1 MLYWNIR
8 EFGAKGDGKTDDT
21 AALVQG
27 LEAAAKENGT
37 LYFPMG
43 NYAIH
48 PVKVPSH
55 VTLLG
60 NSAWGEGE
68 SSKPDSLGHTRLT
81 ALSGEARALLD
92 LDACMGT
99 RLIGLT
105 LDGKNLG
112 TKMHGI
118 YSCHGGVEQ
127 NNCYEDCLICN
138 FSGSGLKMD
147 WVWVFAVRRCR
158 ITNNRLYGI
167 DVDRG
172 YDGWVIDNN
181 IVKNGLWGIN
191 AGPGMVCYTANTVA
205 QNLEGGLLAD
215 DTQNINV
222 TGNSFRNNGGP
233 GILIRNSRACA
244 VSGNTVLGNGA
255 AKGERGSC
263 GLSVQD
269 SVGITIVGNTI
280 SEGGPLKGGPQV
292 PEIGLEARGLED
304 CTITGNTLYRSA
316 RREWLKTSEHQRSVI
331 ANNTGSLAV

>member
-68 SSKPDSLGHTRLT
+68 PSKPDSLGHTRLT
-81 ALSGEARALLD
+81 A
-92 LDACMGT
+92 
-99 RLIGLT
+99 
-105 LDGKNLG
+105 
-112 TKMHGI
+112 
-118 YSCHGGVEQ
+118 GGVEQ

-138 FSGSGLKMD
+138 FSGSGMKMD

-316 RREWLKTSEHQRSVI
+316 RREWLKTSENQRSVI

>member
-1 MLYWNIR
+1 MDIDPSGKAVR
-8 EFGAKGDGKTDDT
+8 ECYIGTYGSSAQRAT
-21 AALVQG
+21 
-27 LEAAAKENGT
+27 ENGRYRGT
-37 LYFPMG
+37 GPGVGGSGKGKWDIIFPNG
-43 NYAIH
+43 KLCH
-48 PVKVPSH
+48 PS
-55 VTLLG
+55 
-60 NSAWGEGE
+60 GE
-68 SSKPDSLGHTRLT
+68 STQSCDTVREIQRGGRRIQQTGFSRSYPTHSFKRRSTG
-81 ALSGEARALLD
+81 LLD

-191 AGPGMVCYTANTVA
+191 VGPGMVCY
-205 QNLEGGLLAD
+205 
-215 DTQNINV
+215 
-222 TGNSFRNNGGP
+222 NGKYSCPEFGRRP
-233 GILIRNSRACA
+233 AC
-244 VSGNTVLGNGA
+244 
-255 AKGERGSC
+255 
-263 GLSVQD
+263 
-269 SVGITIVGNTI
+269 
-280 SEGGPLKGGPQV
+280 
-292 PEIGLEARGLED
+292 
-304 CTITGNTLYRSA
+304 
-316 RREWLKTSEHQRSVI
+316 
-331 ANNTGSLAV
+331 

>member
-68 SSKPDSLGHTRLT
+68 PSKPDSLGHTRLT

-138 FSGSGLKMD
+138 FSGSGMKMD

-233 GILIRNSRACA
+233 GILIRNSRA
-244 VSGNTVLGNGA
+244 
-255 AKGERGSC
+255 
-263 GLSVQD
+263 
-269 SVGITIVGNTI
+269 
-280 SEGGPLKGGPQV
+280 
-292 PEIGLEARGLED
+292 
-304 CTITGNTLYRSA
+304 
-316 RREWLKTSEHQRSVI
+316 
-331 ANNTGSLAV
+331 